1 MTERE
6 ERDLAWRL
14 AEGSKVFDFEKALE
28 LVEFNPAEAER
39 LIRMRKESEQREEER
54 SRLRARRKLALRE
67 EFG

>member
-6 ERDLAWRL
+6 KRDLAWRL